1 MSPLHPLLRHTTKQ
15 QGAKLGYLESSFLR
29 GSQRLPFWRVQEL
42 VWKDVV
48 KELSVLAHSDPAERT
63 HLGHKG
69 DVTRTSSTHTTCRQ
83 PAPPGRKTSPYL
95 MCVSYPLQ
103 DSCRCSH
110 LRGCCSFL
118 YGKGYL
124 LPLPHIPSAFHF
136 LVQSQPSWV
145 QCLVLNQPFSPCKTA
160 AAFQALISQL
170 FVLAS
175 SSCPQGCT
183 KTFPDLMLGKL
194 LHPEPPKITSAIIP
208 DTSRCQLTVRC
219 TLPFNLSRSPK
230 YPFPLF
236 LLQLPTN
243 VKVKPAPRKQ
253 RIAVQA
259 WGSGRAFWSS
269 ILSSSPP
276 DLRPLSFLSPC
287 SPVVQCAKTTQQEQ
301 FRSYKAQFTAGFQ
314 SAGGA
319 AWKGQG
325 SRGTFLDPGTFC
337 ISKSSLSCYR
347 PV

>member
-183 KTFPDLMLGKL
+183 KTFPDLMLGSCYIQNLPKSHRPSFL
-194 LHPEPPKITSAIIP
+194 THHAASSQLGAHYHSTSLGVPSIPFPYFCYNCLPMSRSNLHP
-208 DTSRCQLTVRC
+208 
-219 TLPFNLSRSPK
+219 
-230 YPFPLF
+230 
-236 LLQLPTN
+236 
-243 VKVKPAPRKQ
+243 
-253 RIAVQA
+253 
-259 WGSGRAFWSS
+259 
-269 ILSSSPP
+269 
-276 DLRPLSFLSPC
+276 
-287 SPVVQCAKTTQQEQ
+287 
-301 FRSYKAQFTAGFQ
+301 
-314 SAGGA
+314 
-319 AWKGQG
+319 G
-325 SRGTFLDPGTFC
+325 SRG
-337 ISKSSLSCYR
+337 
-347 PV
+347 